1 MFDDDEW
8 EETDELPSLKAL
20 DVLLSVLK
28 TFDIDKNFGI
38 GTDGRGSITIFNNRF
53 TIEFLPSGE
62 IRHYKC
68 Y

>member
-1 MFDDDEW
+1 
-8 EETDELPSLKAL
+8 
-20 DVLLSVLK
+20 LSVLK

-38 GTDGRGSITIFNNRF
+38 GTDGRGSITVFNNGF
-53 TIEFLPSGE
+53 TIEFLPSRE